1 MSSKWTVLFLPLLS
15 PGIEIVP
22 RNDGE
27 DHGDSGTG
35 HNHSMAHGQFNFTPS
50 GIPWPTCARTCCNAN
65 FDHFPKLGAYAV
77 IAEIECPKDE
87 GYEVDIDKEAVVA
100 DLKDAGGTP
109 QSCEGI
115 NNETIQCQN
124 GTSENGTLENAG
136 VKIVGEVGLVFSA
149 ATIASLVAFMAL
161 SL

>member
-1 MSSKWTVLFLPLLS
+1 MSSKWAVLFLPLLS
-15 PGIEIVP
+15 SGIEIVP
-22 RNDGE
+22 RRDGE

-50 GIPWPTCARTCCNAN
+50 GIPWPTCARTYCNAN
-65 FDHFPKLGAYAV
+65 FDHFPKPGVYAV
-77 IAEIECPKDE
+77 VAEIECPKDE

-115 NNETIQCQN
+115 NETIQCQN
-124 GTSENGTLENAG
+124 GTSENAEVN
-136 VKIVGEVGLVFSA
+136 IVEEVRLVFSA
-149 ATIASLVAFMAL
+149 ATIASLVAFMAWGL
-161 SL
+161 